1 MYPGI
6 QVDPQTQALLQQIK
20 VRQRIALV
28 IGLVLAVGVI
38 VALVVWPDEIRD
50 GVVTGASAVWRFLQ
64 LLLSGQFFGGAG

>member
-1 MYPGI
+1 MYPGT

-38 VALVVWPDEIRD
+38 LALVIWPDEIRD

-64 LLLSGQFFGGAG
+64 MLLGGQFFGGSG